1 MKMTG
6 GQKQVLATRSAV
18 PIERWKGFLVRR
30 AMHGPPGH
38 GMFEAWLRQQDAI
51 ESDLHRVIAEDA
63 LRVILNRLEEPF
75 RASFPALPRWFSL
88 ESIVLTQEGSRDTP
102 YNSEGQHFPR
112 NEIHILG
119 AVGPVSRLCSTGET
133 ILR

>member
-6 GQKQVLATRSAV
+6 GQKQVPAIRSAV
-18 PIERWKGFLVRR
+18 LIERWKSFLVGR

-38 GMFEAWLRQQDAI
+38 RTFQAWLRQQDAI
-51 ESDLHRVIAEDA
+51 KSDLQRVIAEDA
-63 LRVILNRLEEPF
+63 LRVILNRLEERF

-88 ESIVLTQEGSRDTP
+88 ESIVLNQEGSRNTP

-119 AVGPVSRLCSTGET
+119 AVGPVSRLSSTGET